1 MAADSIIID
10 IAEEYMKKDTTI
22 NYLKDFTPRLY
33 QENIFSTCTKH
44 NTLVVLP
51 TGVGK
56 TAIFLIIRRPM
67 GVCHRL

>member
-1 MAADSIIID
+1 MAADSIIVD

-22 NYLKDFTPRLY
+22 TYLKDFVPRLY
-33 QENIFSTCTKH
+33 QENIFNTCTRY

-56 TAIFLIIRRPM
+56 TAIFLM
-67 GVCHRL
+67 MTAY